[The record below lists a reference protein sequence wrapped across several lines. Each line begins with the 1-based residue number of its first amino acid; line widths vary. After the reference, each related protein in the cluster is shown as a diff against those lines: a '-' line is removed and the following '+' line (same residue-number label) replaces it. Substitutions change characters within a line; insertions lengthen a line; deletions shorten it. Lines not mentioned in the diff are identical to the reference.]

1 MSFSII
7 GRTAGNS
14 IGSFSQCLNSNWS
27 SPSID
32 INELEPYKSLI
43 KSSKPTKQG
52 RKYSNSNITG
62 LQPTPTN
69 LGFRYKAKFSKSF
82 KHFQIQNSYEE
93 KTSVLSRK
101 ISPVNRYSVFCAAM
115 VSLAVQNK
123 INPNSDSILT
133 NEKED
138 FTRELT
144 IPKTVHI
151 HPFNYKK
158 TNVHNHA
165 RKRFRSSNNP
175 SKLASSLKLSKTQP
189 KPTQINDSENICSTL
204 HTVGCGYSKSS
215 GKDDRINFGINDTF
229 SANFGEDAAFVAS
242 NKQNSSTVFGVCD
255 GVGGWSKY
263 GVDPKQFSY
272 HLASKLKLLV
282 NSDEKFQTNQPVQ
295 LLSKAYNSLFSK
307 PDLIGSS
314 TACLASFCRITKK
327 LFTANLGDSGYLVIR
342 KNKIISRSIPQTHG
356 FNAPY
361 QLSKIPN
368 KIKHGCYADSP
379 SQAAFGEFQC
389 ELGDVLLLASDGFFD
404 NVFEKDLLRVLQPFE
419 LENCDVENDVLLSK
433 SVQTLVEYTKM
444 RANDRYYKSPFSE
457 EAERHF
463 GKPFMGGKKDDITVL
478 LSVVGSN

>member
-27 SPSID
+27 SPSIN
-32 INELEPYKSLI
+32 INELEPYKTLI
-43 KSSKPTKQG
+43 KSSKPTKQSQ
-52 RKYSNSNITG
+52 KYSDSNITG
-62 LQPTPTN
+62 LQPAPAN
-69 LGFRYKAKFSKSF
+69 LSFRYKAKFSKSF
-82 KHFQIQNSYEE
+82 KHFQEQNAHSD
-93 KTSVLSRK
+93 KTSILSRK

-115 VSLAVQNK
+115 VLLAEQNK
-123 INPNSDSILT
+123 ISQRADSILNK
-133 NEKED
+133 NENS
-138 FTRELT
+138 TRKLT

-151 HPFNYKK
+151 HPYNYKR

-165 RKRFRSSNNP
+165 KTRFRSSNNP
-175 SKLASSLKLSKTQP
+175 SQLASSLKLSKSQL
-189 KPTQINDSENICSTL
+189 KPTTITDSEKVCSTL

-229 SANFGEDAAFVAS
+229 SANFGEDAAFVTS
-242 NKQNSSTVFGVCD
+242 NQQKSTTVFGVCD

-272 HLASKLKLLV
+272 HLASNLKLMV
-282 NSDEKFQTNQPVQ
+282 NSDDKFQTNQPVQ
-295 LLSKAYNSLFSK
+295 LLSKAYNGLFSK
-307 PDLIGSS
+307 PDLVGSS
-314 TACLASFCRITKK
+314 TACLASFCRKTKK

-389 ELGDVLLLASDGFFD
+389 EIGDVLLLASDGFFD
-404 NVFEKDLLRVLQPFE
+404 NVFEKDLLRVLEPFE
-419 LENCDVENDVLLSK
+419 LDNCDVENDILLSK

-463 GKPFMGGKKDDITVL
+463 GKPFVGGKKDDITVL